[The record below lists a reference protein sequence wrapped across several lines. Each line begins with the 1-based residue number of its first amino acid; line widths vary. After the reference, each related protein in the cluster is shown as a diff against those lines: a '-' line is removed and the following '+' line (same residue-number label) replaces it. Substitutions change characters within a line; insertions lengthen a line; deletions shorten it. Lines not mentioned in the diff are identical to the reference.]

1 MSEQNKNKKTSRRVF
16 WTRVACL
23 ILAAVMIG
31 SVCYLAI
38 QLIIDSIKE
47 KKEHEGHS
55 HAGLDPTVCYYT
67 EALTDTSEDSL

>member
-1 MSEQNKNKKTSRRVF
+1 MSEKKQSKKISKRVF

-38 QLIIDSIKE
+38 QLIVEAALE
-47 KKEHEGHS
+47 KKEHEGHN
-55 HAGLDPTVCYYT
+55 HATLVYT
-67 EALTDTSEDSL
+67 EYLNADDTENEVLYE